1 MELRVKRHT
10 SYKAWA
16 RLWLRRARE
25 LSIKG
30 VLAQIRT
37 RFLRDQLWTA
47 LTLEVGKS
55 PTEVPPGRRLPVAE
69 FISSSS
75 LS

>member
-1 MELRVKRHT
+1 MELRVKRRIHHT
-10 SYKAWA
+10 
-16 RLWLRRARE
+16 RRGPGSGCARE

>member
-1 MELRVKRHT
+1 MGQAL
-10 SYKAWA
+10 A
-16 RLWLRRARE
+16 ARE

-30 VLAQIRT
+30 VLAQIEIRT